1 MPTEYVV
8 WKRND
13 GVINVSCY
21 IPRGLKTMAG
31 EEISFVH
38 LKTFPEW
45 SVEVVDYV
53 TNARS
58 QQAMLGE
65 VVTS

>member
-1 MPTEYVV
+1 
-8 WKRND
+8 
-13 GVINVSCY
+13 
-21 IPRGLKTMAG
+21 MAG